1 MLVLRSWDCNVP
13 PPFHI
18 FFFFFQQSRRTPGFG
33 LITCRVLELGV
44 LLALFNCND
53 ELITRVRVNKTKS
66 NKSAIMNS
74 WWYKLEFLFSPKL
87 YMLMYQLI
95 LLLYSLPNL
104 LNTHI
109 DRLLIS
115 YNNAHLFVPKMNQV
129 LLLKF
134 ICGNKIPSKFKL
146 NAIDWICVL
155 LHSTEAKVRNYLT

>member
-1 MLVLRSWDCNVP
+1 
-13 PPFHI
+13 
-18 FFFFFQQSRRTPGFG
+18 
-33 LITCRVLELGV
+33 
-44 LLALFNCND
+44 
-53 ELITRVRVNKTKS
+53 
-66 NKSAIMNS
+66 
-74 WWYKLEFLFSPKL
+74 
-87 YMLMYQLI
+87 MYQLI

-146 NAIDWICVL
+146 NAID
-155 LHSTEAKVRNYLT
+155 